1 MAHDSKNPRNAGA
14 IARSPIAPLRVANN
28 PHAVFPGP
36 FGILLTWLER
46 YRQRRTVYGL
56 SDHML
61 KDIGVSR
68 ADVERESS
76 KQFWRE

>member
-1 MAHDSKNPRNAGA
+1 MAHEMKNPHPAGT
-14 IARSPIAPLRVANN
+14 IVRSPIAPLRVANN

-46 YRQRRTVYGL
+46 YRQRPVVYGL